1 MADLYKMATLGHEG
15 VDLLI
20 SDSTNALN
28 EGFSTSES
36 KVDSALNEMFDLYP
50 QQRII
55 IATFASISIV

>member
-50 QQRII
+50 QQRILLPLLLP
-55 IATFASISIV
+55 ISIV